1 MATGPGRGRRLL
13 DPDSNLEDDDG
24 QQGGGCLE
32 DQGQGRNKILSF
44 YTISP
49 ISSAYM
55 MSQLSGSGGSSIDE
69 EGEGEGDGDGEG
81 EGEGHGED
89 DDGAPVCKRKKRSP
103 VWEDCAVKEPGWSK
117 M

>member
-13 DPDSNLEDDDG
+13 DPDSDLEDDDG

-69 EGEGEGDGDGEG
+69 EGEGEG
-81 EGEGHGED
+81 EGHGED

>member
-1 MATGPGRGRRLL
+1 
-13 DPDSNLEDDDG
+13 
-24 QQGGGCLE
+24 
-32 DQGQGRNKILSF
+32 
-44 YTISP
+44 
-49 ISSAYM
+49 M
-55 MSQLSGSGGSSIDE
+55 MSQLSGSGGSSSDE
-69 EGEGEGDGDGEG
+69 EGEGDGDGEG